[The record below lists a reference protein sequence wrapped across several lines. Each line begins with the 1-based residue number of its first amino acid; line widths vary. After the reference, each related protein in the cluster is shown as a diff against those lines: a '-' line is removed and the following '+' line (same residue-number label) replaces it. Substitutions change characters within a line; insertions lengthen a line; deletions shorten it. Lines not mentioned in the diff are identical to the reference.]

1 MKRYMGVLLGAV
13 SISVVSNPTHQI
25 AVIGPGTRGF
35 AEEVVLVKSV
45 FLKLKILAG
54 DTGVT

>member
-1 MKRYMGVLLGAV
+1 MDVLLGSV
-13 SISVVSNPTHQI
+13 SISVLSNPTYQI